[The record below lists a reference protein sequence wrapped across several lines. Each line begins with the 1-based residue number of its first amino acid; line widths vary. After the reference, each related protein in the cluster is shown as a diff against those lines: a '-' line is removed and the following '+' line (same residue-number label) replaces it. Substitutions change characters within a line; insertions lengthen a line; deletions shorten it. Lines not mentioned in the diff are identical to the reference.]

1 MLGPWLWSGWKPRRF
16 GSNLGGIFQ
25 SFRIL
30 GQWLCT
36 WISKKWSDTWS
47 NHVGPSHLA
56 LFSDLPQVFQVAIFE
71 SQLTRQWLDP
81 KKRRKCPSLMPKR
94 DPLMIFQCVIWPF
107 CYSNDVKSPQNWQM
121 QKKNKQILET
131 CQYNIQPLQGKSAQ
145 EFHTSNPS
153 HCCMSCC
160 LLMALSCKRFPA
172 VSEFTNCA
180 CIFMDKRQTS
190 RKHMQT
196 ELWWLIC
203 WCP

>member
-47 NHVGPSHLA
+47 DHVGPSHLA

-81 KKRRKCPSLMPKR
+81 KKRRKCPSLT
-94 DPLMIFQCVIWPF
+94 PLMIFQCVIWPF

-121 QKKNKQILET
+121 QKKQTNFGNLS
-131 CQYNIQPLQGKSAQ
+131 IQHP
-145 EFHTSNPS
+145 TS
-153 HCCMSCC
+153 
-160 LLMALSCKRFPA
+160 
-172 VSEFTNCA
+172 
-180 CIFMDKRQTS
+180 S
-190 RKHMQT
+190 RKISPRIPHFKSKSLLH
-196 ELWWLIC
+196 ELLLVDGLVM
-203 WCP
+203 